1 MTEMNSIRNRLK
13 FRFFFRALFLASMM
27 YAGDLHAQ
35 YYFNMFRPQADTIYA
50 KLQHTSEKDKI
61 DIYNSLAFYHSFAN
75 ADSAIY
81 YAELA
86 LELENTYPDE
96 IRRADAN
103 RHMGNAYALNNQYGR
118 ALFHLNQAIN
128 IYEDHRSLRK
138 KAELLFDIGKVN
150 YDLQDYQ
157 EALNYMQRFEQLY
170 EQENNEK
177 NIIATPLEYA
187 VAIGAGG
194 GSISHWI
201 GDYELSKNYFHR
213 YIALSRMYDFPSL
226 ITAMVI
232 TSLGVTSGSSG
243 EYDSALHYYYQ
254 GRAFYPNNQDKPFEL
269 HTGHEGEIGY
279 LLFRIGKPND
289 AIPLIRT
296 ALNENLTDENYYA
309 STSHAARMGNVF
321 LHLGVYDSALFYYQQ
336 SLQHCDLFF
345 EKHLGSMLDTLKP
358 TVFFNYQNLMMMPD
372 MQIRQRYYARRAEA
386 YDNLYQY
393 YQQRNDSKKALEY
406 LQYKLP
412 YLDSVRITA
421 KETDLYR
428 IQARFENERLEQQ
441 VNNLAR
447 DNETKAFQLQRNQ
460 LALALV
466 GAISLLVVAL
476 GVFYFRQSRINALH
490 EKLLVEQ
497 RLLRSQMNPHFI
509 FNSLTSV
516 QNFILKQDDTKAS
529 IYLSR
534 FSELVRSILN
544 NSLEEQITLEQEI
557 STIENYLELQ
567 KVRFPE
573 KFDYSLFVDERL
585 DVENTF
591 IPPMLAQP
599 FIENAIEHG
608 IRNLGSK
615 GKIDIRFMRS
625 NDTLMLEI
633 EDNGIGRS
641 KAQELLHQRD
651 KNHKSMATAITQ
663 ERIKVINKKLKNKI
677 TMEIIDLKDEQAK
690 ARGTRVAFGMPL

>member
-1 MTEMNSIRNRLK
+1 
-13 FRFFFRALFLASMM
+13 MM

-232 TSLGVTSGSSG
+232 TSLGETSRYNG

-254 GRAFYPNNQDKPFEL
+254 GRAYYPHNQDKPFEL
-269 HTGHEGEIGY
+269 HTGYEGEIGY
-279 LLFRIGKPND
+279 LLFRVGKPHV

-296 ALNENLTDENYYA
+296 ALNENMADKNYYY
-309 STSHAARMGNVF
+309 STFQATRLGNVF
-321 LHLGVYDSALFYYQQ
+321 LHLKVYDSALYYYQQ
-336 SLQHCDLFF
+336 SLLYSEMFF

-441 VNNLAR
+441 VNNLTR
-447 DNETKAFQLQRNQ
+447 DNELAAFKLQRNKLV
-460 LALALV
+460 LASV
-466 GAISLLVVAL
+466 GVIFLLVVAL
-476 GVFYFRQSRINALH
+476 GVFYFRQSRINAMH
-490 EKLLVEQ
+490 EKLLVQQ
-497 RLLRSQMNPHFI
+497 RLFRSQMNPHFI
-509 FNSLTSV
+509 FNSLSIV
-516 QNFILKQDDTKAS
+516 QNFIVKHDDAKAS

-544 NSLEEQITLEQEI
+544 NSSEEQITLEEELA
-557 STIENYLELQ
+557 TIGNYLALQ
-567 KVRFPE
+567 KVRFSDQ
-573 KFDYSLFVDERL
+573 FDYELVVDDSLDPES
-585 DVENTF
+585 TF

-608 IRNLGSK
+608 VRNLGSK
-615 GKIDIRFMRS
+615 GKVDVRFIRGDDKIS
-625 NDTLMLEI
+625 LEI
-633 EDNGIGRS
+633 EDNGIGREMALEFL
-641 KAQELLHQRD
+641 KQRD
-651 KNHKSMATAITQ
+651 KTHKSMATAITR
-663 ERIKVINKKLKNKI
+663 ERIAILNRKLKRKI
-677 TMEIIDLKDEQAK
+677 TMEIIDMKDEHGQAK
-690 ARGTRVAFGMPL
+690 GTKVVFGVPV